1 MTPGERRSA
10 RAEAIREAA
19 RDAGVTV
26 DALRKRMRRCGE
38 APEEAASRMQRR
50 DPLLRA
56 RICAAA
62 KQAGVAERAIYKRIT
77 GRGETP
83 EEAAASIA
91 ARKARQEANKGH
103 RPSGADRDKTIASE
117 QSAISAALRRWR

>member
-10 RAEAIREAA
+10 RAAAIRDAA
-19 RDAGVTV
+19 KTAGVTV

-56 RICAAA
+56 RIRVAA
-62 KQAGVAERAIYKRIT
+62 KQAGVTERAIDMRIA

-91 ARKARQEANKGH
+91 ARKARQEANKGY
-103 RPSGADRDKTIASE
+103 RPSSDFHKTIASE
-117 QSAISAALRRWR
+117 QNAISAALRQWR